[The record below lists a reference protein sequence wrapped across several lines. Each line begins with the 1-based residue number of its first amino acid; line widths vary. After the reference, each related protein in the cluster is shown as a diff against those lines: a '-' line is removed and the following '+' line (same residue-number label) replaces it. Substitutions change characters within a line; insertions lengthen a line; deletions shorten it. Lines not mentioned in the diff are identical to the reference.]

1 MIRIYY
7 SVSRI
12 ISWPE
17 KVRMSYLVL
26 NNKEVE
32 WRGETKDSGVFYN
45 LYFNFGGAKLDT
57 YL

>member
-7 SVSRI
+7 PAYRI
-12 ISWPE
+12 MAGKSANVVFKVNE
-17 KVRMSYLVL
+17 K
-26 NNKEVE
+26 EAE

-45 LYFNFGGAKLDT
+45 LYFSFGGAKLDT